1 MKNKNLLFALPLLFG
16 MLLFSCQDEATEA
29 TENNIDK
36 VTFNAKVEK
45 AKAIFE
51 SKSPD
56 FPVIQ
61 SRSADGVEKGIVFEP
76 TWGEAF
82 VSEHNDGSTTV
93 ETHIRLSQPFHMVSQ
108 ESQDAYERTKDSR
121 YLQHLSRTVV
131 LTREEENSEPLAFLM
146 TVVGSK
152 KYMEEHDFQL
162 WEVTYGK
169 IPEDFSGQIL
179 YHTLAGDF
187 INGWYVEEGL
197 KFSTCE
203 PISEEEANLLSRA
216 ATQGEKVACK
226 TMSNPTSYYICP
238 TDFNDNE
245 LFATYEIFDV
255 QTDVNNCTG
264 PYTKDNSYQIC
275 SLVDDSYLSIGGPNG
290 PVIPYYD
297 LTTLFVT
304 YPSELY
310 AQLQGF
316 MNYMNNKD
324 DASRAVLNYIEYIK
338 TSSPGVFQ
346 KLNVQIDE
354 NQTAG
359 IRVNESNNTVYF
371 KSVSHFSDMD
381 LYEEVVHALQ
391 RVVYANYWSGPLNI
405 EFEAKLIIDYMS
417 FVYGSK
423 GNTDMALN
431 MMNAEIEL
439 QNGSKKTLSDWIR
452 SNSYSYFN
460 VEDFWEFMS
469 VWKSISTDYGNYMIS
484 FRMQPQL
491 IFPIIDTI
499 RNN

>member
-1 MKNKNLLFALPLLFG
+1 MKSKKILFALPLLLG
-16 MLLFSCQDEATEA
+16 SLILSCQDEMSGGLENKVQDATINA
-29 TENNIDK
+29 TI
-36 VTFNAKVEK
+36 EK

-61 SRSADGVEKGIVFEP
+61 SRSVEGVEKGIVFEP

-93 ETHIRLSQPFHMVSQ
+93 ETHIRLSQPFHIL
-108 ESQDAYERTKDSR
+108 SQDSREAYERTKDGR
-121 YLQHLSRTVV
+121 YSQHLSRSVV
-131 LTREEENSEPLAFLM
+131 LMREEENTEPLAFLM
-146 TVVGSK
+146 TIVGSK
-152 KYMEEHDFQL
+152 DYMESHDFQL
-162 WEVTYGK
+162 WDVSYGK

-179 YHTLAGDF
+179 YHTLSGDF

-203 PISEEEANLLSRA
+203 PISAEEANLLSRS
-216 ATQGEKVACK
+216 ATSGQNVACK
-226 TMSNPTSYYICP
+226 TLTNTTHYYICQVS
-238 TDFNDNE
+238 DGSY
-245 LFATYEIFDV
+245 ATYEVFDAPNGGN
-255 QTDVNNCTG
+255 DCMG
-264 PYTKDNSYQIC
+264 PYSKDDSYQIC
-275 SLVDDSYLSIGGPNG
+275 SLVDDDYLSIDGPNG

-297 LTTLFVT
+297 LSPLFT
-304 YPSELY
+304 SYSPELY

-316 MNYMNNKD
+316 MSYMNHKD
-324 DASRAVLNYIEYIK
+324 AASRAVLSYIDYVQ
-338 TSSPGVFQ
+338 SASPGVFQ
-346 KLNVQIDE
+346 KLNVQIDST
-354 NQTAG
+354 QTAG

-371 KSVSHFSDMD
+371 KSVSHYSDLA

-417 FVYGSK
+417 FVYGGK

-431 MMNAEIEL
+431 MMNAEVEL
-439 QNGSKKTLSDWIR
+439 QNGSRKTLSAWIR
-452 SNSYSYFN
+452 SNSYSYFE
-460 VEDFWEFMS
+460 VSDFWEYMS
-469 VWKSISTDYGNYMIS
+469 VWKSISPDYGNYMIS
-484 FRMQPQL
+484 LRMQPQL

-499 RNN
+499 NNH

>member
-1 MKNKNLLFALPLLFG
+1 MKNKHLLFALPLLFG
-16 MLLFSCQDEATEA
+16 VLLFSCQDEATEA
-29 TENNIDK
+29 AENNVDK
-36 VTFNAKVEK
+36 VVYNATIEK

-203 PISEEEANLLSRA
+203 LISEEEANLLSRA
-216 ATQGEKVACK
+216 AASGEKVACK
-226 TMSNPTSYYICP
+226 TVSNTTHYYICHK
-238 TDFNDNE
+238 DEN
-245 LFATYEIFDV
+245 LFGTYEIFDDL
-255 QTDVNNCTG
+255 TGTYNCMG

-297 LTTLFVT
+297 LTALFVT

-324 DASRAVLNYIEYIK
+324 DASRAVLSYIEYIK
-338 TSSPGVFQ
+338 SSSPGVFQ

-431 MMNAEIEL
+431 MMNAEVEL
-439 QNGSKKTLSDWIR
+439 QNGSTYTLSDWIR

-469 VWKSISTDYGNYMIS
+469 VWKSISPYYGNYMIS

-491 IFPIIDTI
+491 IFSIIDNI
-499 RNN
+499 NNH

>member
-16 MLLFSCQDEATEA
+16 VLLFSCQDEATEA

-76 TWGEAF
+76 SWDEAF

-93 ETHIRLSQPFHMVSQ
+93 ETHVVLSQPFHMLPQ
-108 ESQDAYERTKDSR
+108 ESQEAYERTKDSR
-121 YLQHLSRTVV
+121 YMQHLSRTVV

-169 IPEDFSGQIL
+169 IPDDFSGQIL

-187 INGWYVEEGL
+187 INGWYVEEGM

-216 ATQGEKVACK
+216 ATPGQKVACK
-226 TMSNPTSYYICP
+226 TESMMMHYYSCRVS
-238 TDFNDNE
+238 D
-245 LFATYEIFDV
+245 LYATYEANHVPDTI
-255 QTDVNNCTG
+255 NILNSCTG
-264 PYTKDNSYQIC
+264 LRSKEINYQIC

-297 LTTLFVT
+297 LTALFVS
-304 YPSELY
+304 YPPELY

-431 MMNAEIEL
+431 MMNASIET
-439 QNGSKKTLSDWIR
+439 QNGSTYTLSDWIR

-499 RNN
+499 RNI